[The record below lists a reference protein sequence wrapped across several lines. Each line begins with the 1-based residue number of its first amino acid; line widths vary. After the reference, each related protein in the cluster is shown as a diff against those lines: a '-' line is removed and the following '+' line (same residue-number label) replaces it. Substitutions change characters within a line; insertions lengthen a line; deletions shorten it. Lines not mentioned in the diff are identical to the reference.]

1 MNILGLVMVGFGLA
15 FSGLISANQIATS
28 GQLALDLALA
38 PPAPPIPPPAPP
50 SSPPPAPSIPMFF
63 LPFWAVFGESIGYE
77 PTEMSGGLGG
87 MLWLYLGLSQAPFS
101 HLRPPP
107 SPLTLMPTSPPS
119 SSTIAPTPHLPPPK
133 PPRPS
138 PPPPPPP
145 PPRPKQVVLLNL
157 LIAVMS
163 ETWSNI
169 KEYEEV
175 EWKLLSVSSIG
186 EFFELHHV
194 PPPFNCML
202 LLRHLYRHLADGSDL
217 PHHATSS
224 PPLLSREDIKKRAKT
239 AQLKVLE
246 KQRQEAAQLPHNM
259 LEQLGCQQR
268 EMADRI
274 ERLAGAADR
283 TSSELRQLA
292 VERRAAQFE
301 RRGHGNATAGST
313 RTLPPILARGG
324 SAPGLEMTS
333 GRSPSPLRVAA
344 HVKRAE
350 V

>member
-1 MNILGLVMVGFGLA
+1 MVVLNL
-15 FSGLISANQIATS
+15 LIA
-28 GQLALDLALA
+28 
-38 PPAPPIPPPAPP
+38 
-50 SSPPPAPSIPMFF
+50 
-63 LPFWAVFGESIGYE
+63 
-77 PTEMSGGLGG
+77 
-87 MLWLYLGLSQAPFS
+87 
-101 HLRPPP
+101 
-107 SPLTLMPTSPPS
+107 SPLS
-119 SSTIAPTPHLPPPK
+119 
-133 PPRPS
+133 
-138 PPPPPPP
+138 
-145 PPRPKQVVLLNL
+145 QVVLLNL

-169 KEYEEV
+169 KEHEEV
-175 EWKLLSVSSIG
+175 EWKLLSVSSID
-186 EFFELHHV
+186 EFFQLHHV
-194 PPPFNCML
+194 PPPFNCVQ
-202 LLRHLYRHLADGSDL
+202 LLRHLHRHFADGSDL

-301 RRGHGNATAGST
+301 RRGNGNASAQAPHALSPRSSREEAPRQAWRGRRGVPRVLYESR
-313 RTLPPILARGG
+313 RT
-324 SAPGLEMTS
+324 
-333 GRSPSPLRVAA
+333 
-344 HVKRAE
+344 
-350 V
+350 